1 MTPRGLLFV
10 VISALCTVMANL
22 LMRGGLLRAGGL
34 TLSLDLAAEQMRAL
48 GRQPMFVVGVLLY
61 GVAAI
66 VWFRVISTEELSTS
80 YPLLVSLTF
89 VLVTAGAV
97 VFFHEPISWQKLL
110 GIGVIFIGILLV
122 ANA

>member
-1 MTPRGLLFV
+1 
-10 VISALCTVMANL
+10 MANL